1 MGKRQGRN
9 PTRGSCLESE
19 GLMLSGGILAV
30 GGGLRSCEPKC
41 GRKVTPYRREW
52 KGIRKPSNS
61 IPSFHR
67 WGDWALNALPE
78 VTQLVSGGIRSP
90 IPVQCSSS
98 ISWRQTT
105 QFCFKW
111 HCSQVP
117 TPCKV
122 SEIDEVVEAVYLGVE
137 NTSPWGCTVIL
148 SEMFG

>member
-1 MGKRQGRN
+1 MGKRERRN
-9 PTRGSCLESE
+9 PTRRSCLESE
-19 GLMLSGGILAV
+19 CLMLYGGILV
-30 GGGLRSCEPKC
+30 VRGGLRSCEPKC
-41 GRKVTPYRREW
+41 GRKVTHCRKW

-61 IPSFHR
+61 IPSFYR
-67 WGDWALNALPE
+67 WGDWALKALLE
-78 VTQLVSGGIRSP
+78 VTQLVSGGVRSL

-98 ISWRQTT
+98 LSWRQTT
-105 QFCFKW
+105 QFCLKC
-111 HCSQVP
+111 HYSQVP